1 MAMIEGQLCD
11 TSNLSFPMI
20 RLERRRALDVFID
33 FMLKNQPCRIYTKAT
48 AKWKSRRQWVKHVN
62 GKSAINVE
70 FFIKKYGHMEV
81 PLVKERIDKIM
92 ENREK
97 CMDYEEKSSSS
108 CSLNFMKCQKMKL
121 KDYIEIMRK
130 NNGSNNI
137 GYVKDWHFQQ
147 ESGTSYEMYGLP
159 SVLRF
164 DWINNELW
172 SNDERNQ
179 LGDYRFVYF
188 GAKNTWT
195 PFHADVM
202 SSYSWSANICGR
214 KLWYFVPPNRE
225 ECFRIDR
232 DTFLEDIRTVQD
244 KWPKA
249 TVISFIQEEGEIVF
263 VPSNWYHQVHNLE
276 DTVSINHNF
285 VNASNV
291 DLIVELIIK
300 RLMDIDRELADC
312 RSCFS
317 SEEYNSYCEKILAA
331 DIRVNLAQL
340 SSLLQLIIKDRGN
353 EVNECWVCPRHRSFP
368 ECKKDGNC
376 LEFMRT
382 AIRTSCSCQMES
394 SEICNNCLNFMKQ
407 YEISIAAECLARIHY
422 IEKERN

>member
-263 VPSNWYHQVHNLE
+263 VPSNWYHQVHNL
-276 DTVSINHNF
+276 
-285 VNASNV
+285 
-291 DLIVELIIK
+291 
-300 RLMDIDRELADC
+300 
-312 RSCFS
+312 
-317 SEEYNSYCEKILAA
+317 KILAA